1 MKNLIASIFA
11 VVVLSTTFLFAEEP
25 VAAVA
30 PAVENV
36 APVETAVPAAET
48 VSAESELKQEI
59 ALRDSVM
66 ALRDSSCSVEKDS
79 LKQALEVEQNKSANW
94 EKSYNTIKQNNEVC
108 AQALSVSLGVNEKKK
123 EKEDMDR
130 QQSAMMSST
139 AFLGGLGL
147 GMLLFW
153 LIFD

>member
-25 VAAVA
+25 VVA
-30 PAVENV
+30 SDATEEPI
-36 APVETAVPAAET
+36 AAEAPL
-48 VSAESELKQEI
+48 SSEAELKSEI

-66 ALRDSSCSVEKDS
+66 ALRDSSCSIEKDS
-79 LKQALEVEQNKSANW
+79 LKKALEVEQNKCANW
-94 EKSYNTIKQNNEVC
+94 EKSYNTVKQNNEVC

-123 EKEDMDR
+123 EKENMDR
-130 QQSAMMSST
+130 QEAAMMSST